1 MDLRDQV
8 INGDPTKE
16 VKTSLKMMIG
26 GGVER
31 KKNISQVL
39 KSSMLGKWVLL
50 DESKYKIIAAV
61 TPKSTGKTCKS
72 ILEKQGVM
80 QERKGESVPSPISML
95 AQ

>member
-1 MDLRDQV
+1 
-8 INGDPTKE
+8 
-16 VKTSLKMMIG
+16 MMIG

-31 KKNISQVL
+31 KNISQVL

-72 ILEKQGVM
+72 TLEKQGVI
-80 QERKGESVPSPISML
+80 QERKGESVPSPISTL